1 LYLTSRD
8 RRVCQVDGAARYG
21 LVFVT
26 FWHST
31 PEAALD
37 RELVFRMTAAPDRV
51 DEVRKVANSIHQALT

>member
-1 LYLTSRD
+1 
-8 RRVCQVDGAARYG
+8 VRYG

-31 PEAALD
+31 PEAGLD
-37 RELVFRMTAAPDRV
+37 REFVFRMTAAPARV